1 MNRFSQFIPSEYV
14 PLDTNLLLK
23 AGMYAEQNALEDL
36 NKINKAIGT
45 INAIPAKYTQDSEYL
60 KSKLDQ
66 TRSNISG
73 LISNTS
79 EFTQP
84 DFVGKI
90 NQEVYNFTNDPN
102 IRQIL
107 NDNQHWEDVQKSRVK
122 NYNQMYDG
130 VLAKDLQNTKNF
142 YSETGKLT
150 DMTQIPYSF
159 KPFDTNKEFV
169 ETIKALE
176 DNKVKTDSGYTVTEV
191 ITNAFINKDK
201 IDPTRL
207 TNALNLVLQ
216 NSPELNTSLELEY
229 RYQNE
234 LGFLDP
240 VDLKKL
246 NEFKQAKVLNYAN
259 TYLKLE
265 TTQELGDLSKYYSK
279 LQMKESMK
287 NKENPSEKE
296 LTYETVSEDNFIDE
310 DDAENELKGDG
321 TLPSF
326 SNLEISEQ
334 IEGVINMGLE
344 GFDSLFGTDL
354 STPTKPKKIQES
366 ENVFKKTMQN
376 SNLKD
381 LSTEGQI
388 LVYKKA
394 LKNTRNSGHPLLT
407 IYTKEKNK
415 QYDYFNK
422 KENKEIILN
431 NIVTGKVAI
440 MDKKEVELKKDDK
453 DYPTDIKENFIFA
466 GYDPIKGYLKYVHD
480 GTKKIYYVQPPQSF
494 TSANEIIKNIN
505 NSRYRIGNRFINIGN
520 GKQIMTYTDVL
531 KNQINNEDVML
542 NTVVYD
548 EVYSPSEFANL
559 KNKDILLY
567 HVYSKEGERLDGVE
581 YNKAPNDAK
590 IVVTQDQSGGTSKL
604 KGIAIDDYNIEIFN
618 KFYTKLVK

>member
-45 INAIPAKYTQDSEYL
+45 INAIPAKYSQDNKYL

-66 TRSNISG
+66 TKNNITS
-73 LISNTS
+73 LISNSS

-169 ETIKALE
+169 KTIKALE
-176 DNKVKTDSGYTVTEV
+176 DNKVKTDNGYTVAEV

-240 VDLKKL
+240 VDLNDL
-246 NEFKQAKVLNYAN
+246 NKFKQAKVLNYAN
-259 TYLKLE
+259 TYLKLQ
-265 TTQELGDLSKYYSK
+265 TTQKMGDLAKYNAK
-279 LQMKESMK
+279 LGIKEAWK
-287 NKENPSEKE
+287 NQPNLTDEE
-296 LTYETVSEDNFIDE
+296 LTYETKTDDNLINE
-310 DDAENELKGDG
+310 GDAVQELMGDG
-321 TLPSF
+321 TLPS
-326 SNLEISEQ
+326 LPGVSETIGAGIDIA
-334 IEGVINMGLE
+334 IEGFNN
-344 GFDSLFGTDL
+344 FFGTNFNT
-354 STPTKPKKIQES
+354 STKSKPPEHKFIKIM
-366 ENVFKKTMQN
+366 KN
-376 SNLKD
+376 SNLKNLNIKD
-381 LSTEGQI
+381 QI
-388 LVYKKA
+388 LVYTNA
-394 LKNTRNSGHPLLT
+394 LKNTRNSGFPLLN
-407 IYTKEKNK
+407 IYTTERNK
-415 QYDYFNK
+415 QYNYFNK
-422 KENKEIILN
+422 KDIKDVMLDNII
-431 NIVTGKVAI
+431 TGKVAI

-480 GTKKIYYVQPPQSF
+480 GTKKTYYVQPPQSF

-531 KNQINNEDVML
+531 ENQIMNDDVTL
-542 NTVVYD
+542 NTIVYD
-548 EVYSPSEFANL
+548 QVYSPSEFDNL
-559 KNKDILLY
+559 DNKDDLY
-567 HVYSKEGERLDGVE
+567 FKVYSKDGEELDVE
-581 YNKAPNDAK
+581 YDKAPNDAK
-590 IVVTQDQSGGTSKL
+590 IVVTKDQSGGTSKI
-604 KGIAIDDYNIEIFN
+604 KGIAIDDYNLEIFKN
-618 KFYTKLVK
+618 FYKKLVR